1 MKRQQTSLLYN
12 RIEILANRYFE
23 ATATPEEER
32 ELCRLL
38 AEPTDSRHDDLRAC
52 LGFAVTARRRQA
64 TATGASDSASA
75 AKLRRRRF
83 LPALTVTSAAAAIAL
98 FALIALRP
106 STDEVMGEDCRAY
119 VAGKMHTDE
128 AEVLKIMQTDLA
140 NVLPKADA
148 EETIEAQMKDIL
160 SAF

>member
-1 MKRQQTSLLYN
+1 MKRQQTSLLHN
-12 RIEILANRYFE
+12 RIELLANRYFE
-23 ATATPEEER
+23 ATATPDEER

-38 AEPTDSRHDDLRAC
+38 AETSDSRHDDLRAC
-52 LGFAVTARRRQA
+52 LGFAVTACRRQA
-64 TATGASDSASA
+64 TATGASYSASV
-75 AKLRRRRF
+75 AKVRRRW
-83 LPALTVTSAAAAIAL
+83 LSPALTVTSAAAAIAL

-106 STDEVMGEDCRAY
+106 STDEVTGEDCRAY

>member
-1 MKRQQTSLLYN
+1 MKRQQTSLLNN
-12 RIEILANRYFE
+12 RIERLAHRYFE

-38 AEPTDSRHDDLRAC
+38 AETSDSRHDDLRAC
-52 LGFAVTARRRQA
+52 LGFSVTARRRQA
-64 TATGASDSASA
+64 TATGASDSASV
-75 AKLRRRRF
+75 AKVRRRRF

-148 EETIEAQMKDIL
+148 EETIETQMKDIL

>member
-1 MKRQQTSLLYN
+1 M
-12 RIEILANRYFE
+12 
-23 ATATPEEER
+23 
-32 ELCRLL
+32 
-38 AEPTDSRHDDLRAC
+38 
-52 LGFAVTARRRQA
+52 
-64 TATGASDSASA
+64 
-75 AKLRRRRF
+75 
-83 LPALTVTSAAAAIAL
+83 TVTSAAAAIAL

-106 STDEVMGEDCRAY
+106 SNDEVTGEDCRAY